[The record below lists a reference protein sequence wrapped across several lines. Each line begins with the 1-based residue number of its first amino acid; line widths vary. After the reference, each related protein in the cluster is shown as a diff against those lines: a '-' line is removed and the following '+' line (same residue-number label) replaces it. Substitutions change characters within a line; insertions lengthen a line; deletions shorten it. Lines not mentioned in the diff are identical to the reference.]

1 MSWAEYKKKREEQE
15 NMETSYSRENNDSN
29 NETSSWQKYKK
40 KREEQKIQ
48 QTETLP
54 IANKANTTP
63 KTTTNLTEADLR
75 KIEQN
80 SGLKTGTLNLNKM
93 QAQQQKFNNLQKKG
107 NEKLKSGAELINGK
121 QKKFNNFKNDAKII
135 GSNLKDSALSGGFQL
150 LKTVGMM
157 EDNAYNTQVD
167 MRRILLENTINEKEK
182 RGLSTDE
189 LKEELNNSS
198 LYKKSDVKPFYQGKI
213 NKINQ
218 RMAENTEKASNQVT
232 KKIAGLSQSLGN
244 NVVGGAVTAINP
256 TAGFAYF
263 TGSAMGSYYDEAV
276 NERGMSDREARNYA
290 TIMGLM
296 EGETDKYLAAEN
308 IKGLRKIMEGTG
320 LKKSL
325 ESFGLEIGENFVQ
338 EAVMPAISELATKG
352 IAGNEHLKYD
362 FRTAN
367 GWKELARDSLSDGID
382 GALSAILLGGT
393 TRGVASC
400 VNLTNKARNGGKIS
414 KQEIKTAISDAQKSG
429 VNVETILKDK
439 IQENAKKRVLNLE
452 NETSGLPQNV
462 QNNIEQQ
469 TIQTDTKT
477 AQNQNMSQISDT
489 NENNLKNTAINEIN
503 NSKISEQAKKDMLN
517 AINSMENV
525 DEESYNNIKQTLNE
539 INKNELQTNST
550 YQDNLERRKNYV
562 KYKDDIN
569 TYDNSAVEEVLS
581 IIPTNRNGKR
591 TVNQWLQVADE
602 IGKRISGKSNAE
614 IQEIAYKSWF
624 ENQPTKNITQYDS
637 ARKTSIGFQK
647 LNSDMWVNKINEAVL
662 KERTRLENTTNSQQ
676 VNLNNTQTNQESLFE
691 DILNNKELPMQSYIY
706 EKSDNPNVDILR
718 KSASKYL
725 NNSEQAHKFVQILEK
740 ISQDKNVEIRFDAD
754 LKTPEGKIAN
764 GSYSN
769 GVITINPNSTRAG
782 EFIAIHELTHAIG
795 TKQMENIIE
804 KYSKSNIEFN
814 EETKKLLQ
822 NYSNTEMNEEA
833 LADISGQ
840 LFGTQEFINNIFQ
853 NNPNVFQRIYSE
865 IKYLWHQFKG
875 YKTQDQF
882 IDDLY
887 YKWTQAYNGNNKL
900 NNTENYHVSENLS
913 ANIDNILN
921 NIQERNPVKL
931 RDYTPSTLVKN
942 GVKDLPMYENPAHIR
957 KNILTD
963 IEAQQLGLTINSKDH
978 YHGLGKE
985 TFIKAI
991 DSLDDPRVIFKN
1003 KTNPNE
1009 YLILTIVK
1017 DNNNNNIVVPIE
1029 VETTTYVN
1037 NIKIDINRAKTV
1049 FGYDRITPSLN
1060 EYIKYN
1066 IKNNKL
1072 EKIYEKKKPSANITS
1087 QSASINSIT
1096 PQNENVNTTTKY
1108 SIQESEKNSQN
1119 HTKNLVEIKNNES
1132 KYIDNNGK
1140 EQDIYFR
1147 FDEKNGFKR
1156 KEHRSGDQLWENKV
1170 DDLIFENYESDYDA
1184 NDNFMERN
1192 KLLEKYSLTQ
1202 EQYDDLSYEEQKK
1215 VKMQIADDY
1224 LSYED
1229 SNILPLSSGASSFK
1243 LSNSGIDVI
1252 GNNMNALLNEYSG
1265 EDDIVT
1271 FYTGNL
1277 KNDKGVWGEPIVE
1290 PNKVLYTTN
1299 SKSIINILQN
1309 ENLSKDKKFK
1319 QITEIL
1325 KENTQVDKKY
1335 SQNNKTWQD
1344 YLEKNYKTAGT
1355 RTNLEDI
1362 RIAPKAKKDIL
1373 ATSELTTAKQN
1384 IKNNS
1389 KQNKTIKQD
1398 NIQTEKNSLPT
1409 AKSKAS
1415 ATQSLPIGEYTGK
1428 QRKHYK
1434 SIMESAET
1442 TPQAKKIA
1450 KELLNSDTY
1459 VPETNKGQLERAD
1472 ARIMSSTP
1480 ESELNSLSAKAI
1492 NGEKIS
1498 SVDIAVGERLIQY
1511 YSKTGNAVKLQEAIQ
1526 TTAMAGTSA
1535 GQTVQALSLLNHQ
1548 TPQGQAMWLQKSV
1561 DKMNNELARRK
1572 GGKINKDENG
1582 NIRVINNKGVDITEK
1597 VELFN
1602 LTPEMIQNV
1611 VSSKN
1616 DTELNK
1622 NLNKVYEQLG
1632 QQVTRTTAQKID
1644 AWRYFSMLANPRTH
1658 IRNITGNLAM
1668 GGVQGIKNKVAGAI
1682 EGVVSKINPDMERS
1696 HTIKKASKDVKAFA
1710 KADIENVTD
1719 RLGLS
1724 ENKYNPK
1731 TRLENSMRTFKSDV
1745 MENTV
1750 GKMFDLNNKALEVE
1764 DGWGLKAGYAK
1775 ALSEYMTANNL
1786 TPDTITDKQLGKARN
1801 YAIQQAKEATFHQDS
1816 SIASLLNQ
1824 LSNKNK
1830 FSKFILD
1837 STLPFKKTP
1846 INVAKA
1852 GLEYSPVGLVKSAIY
1867 DTVQLRKGNITVN
1880 TYIDNISK
1888 GLTGSGIALVGYAL
1902 ADCGILKATGSDD
1915 EDREKFEESRGSQ
1928 NYSVTI
1934 GDNTYSLDWLAP
1946 SGIPLFIGAE
1956 CYELMQAQKEKKT
1969 SSSDEDELY
1978 NKAINTATNILDSFA
1993 NAMNPMTEMSMLS
2006 GLTSALKSY
2015 DQDSSKMLASIGT
2028 NAVKSYVNQ
2037 FVPTALGQVAKT
2049 TDQYERSTTSTQKG
2063 VLPKAIDT
2071 TRTQI
2076 MNKIP
2081 GLRQMLPIKTDIWG
2095 NKIEQSDNVIQR
2107 AFENAVFP
2115 WARKELN
2122 SNSVDQELVKVYK
2135 NTGDKAVLPDSI
2147 NKEIT
2152 INKQKYTMTSGE
2164 YSKYKKQYGENSYK
2178 LLNSLVTANGYKK
2191 MSDEEKKVAI
2201 SKIYS
2206 YATEQIKVD
2215 YAKQNGLE
2223 YEQSTLS
2230 QVTNAIKKVNGN
2242 TSNYFEFIAKTQ
2254 ELDKDIEKIKT
2265 LANSNYDEN
2274 TKKAIYENSL
2284 GKRDNKFSI
2293 MKETFTTN
2301 GLNTT
2306 KYLEYKSQEFESDK
2320 TDDGTLNGKTVDGS
2334 KKKKVWNYIEQMDI
2348 TYTQK
2353 LLLYG
2358 LEYTPSNREQTQ
2370 IVNYIN
2376 SLPKTQQEKL
2386 EMLSK
2391 FQGFTIYKDG
2401 TFKL

>member
-15 NMETSYSRENNDSN
+15 NMEMSYSQENNDSN
-29 NETSSWQKYKK
+29 NETSSWQKYKQ
-40 KREEQKIQ
+40 KREEQKVQ

-54 IANKANTTP
+54 VANKANTAP

-80 SGLKTGTLNLNKM
+80 SGLKAGTLNLNKM
-93 QAQQQKFNNLQKKG
+93 QAQQQKFNNLQQKG
-107 NEKLKSGAELINGK
+107 NEELKSGAKLINEK

-167 MRRILLENTINEKEK
+167 MRRILLENTINEREK

-198 LYKKSDVKPFYQGKI
+198 LYKKSDVKPFYQEKI

-218 RMAENTEKASNQVT
+218 RMAENTEKASNPVT

-517 AINSMENV
+517 AINGMENV

-539 INKNELQTNST
+539 INKNELQTNSK

-706 EKSDNPNVDILR
+706 EKSDNPNLDILR

-840 LFGTQEFINNIFQ
+840 LFGTQEFINNISQ
-853 NNPNVFQRIYSE
+853 NNPNIFQRIYSE

-957 KNILTD
+957 KNILTEE
-963 IEAQQLGLTINSKDH
+963 EAKKIGLSINRRDH
-978 YHGLGKE
+978 YHGLGKDIY
-985 TFIKAI
+985 IKAI
-991 DSLDDPRVIFKN
+991 DSLDNPRVIFKRSQQN
-1003 KTNPNE
+1003 KNGNSE
-1009 YLILTIVK
+1009 YFVLSIVK
-1017 DNNNNNIVVPIE
+1017 DKSNNNIVIPIE
-1029 VETTTYVN
+1029 IETNTRIGKNLININRVESVYGYKKIN
-1037 NIKIDINRAKTV
+1037 NID
-1049 FGYDRITPSLN
+1049 LN
-1060 EYIKYN
+1060 DYIKYN
-1066 IKNNKL
+1066 LKNNNFK
-1072 EKIYEKKKPSANITS
+1072 KVYEQKNDQGTGFSTVARSTID
-1087 QSASINSIT
+1087 SIT

-1108 SIQESEKNSQN
+1108 SMQESENNSGSFS
-1119 HTKNLVEIKNNES
+1119 IK
-1132 KYIDNNGK
+1132 DNKG
-1140 EQDIYFR
+1140 R
-1147 FDEKNGFKR
+1147 
-1156 KEHRSGDQLWENKV
+1156 
-1170 DDLIFENYESDYDA
+1170 
-1184 NDNFMERN
+1184 
-1192 KLLEKYSLTQ
+1192 
-1202 EQYDDLSYEEQKK
+1202 
-1215 VKMQIADDY
+1215 
-1224 LSYED
+1224 
-1229 SNILPLSSGASSFK
+1229 K
-1243 LSNSGIDVI
+1243 LSEKQYEYFKDSKVRD
-1252 GNNMNALLNEYSG
+1252 NE
-1265 EDDIVT
+1265 
-1271 FYTGNL
+1271 GNL
-1277 KNDKGVWGEPIVE
+1277 KEVYHGSNTDG
-1290 PNKVLYTTN
+1290 
-1299 SKSIINILQN
+1299 
-1309 ENLSKDKKFK
+1309 
-1319 QITEIL
+1319 ITI
-1325 KENTQVDKKY
+1325 
-1335 SQNNKTWQD
+1335 
-1344 YLEKNYKTAGT
+1344 
-1355 RTNLEDI
+1355 
-1362 RIAPKAKKDIL
+1362 
-1373 ATSELTTAKQN
+1373 
-1384 IKNNS
+1384 
-1389 KQNKTIKQD
+1389 
-1398 NIQTEKNSLPT
+1398 
-1409 AKSKAS
+1409 
-1415 ATQSLPIGEYTGK
+1415 
-1428 QRKHYK
+1428 
-1434 SIMESAET
+1434 
-1442 TPQAKKIA
+1442 
-1450 KELLNSDTY
+1450 
-1459 VPETNKGQLERAD
+1459 
-1472 ARIMSSTP
+1472 
-1480 ESELNSLSAKAI
+1480 
-1492 NGEKIS
+1492 
-1498 SVDIAVGERLIQY
+1498 
-1511 YSKTGNAVKLQEAIQ
+1511 
-1526 TTAMAGTSA
+1526 
-1535 GQTVQALSLLNHQ
+1535 
-1548 TPQGQAMWLQKSV
+1548 
-1561 DKMNNELARRK
+1561 
-1572 GGKINKDENG
+1572 
-1582 NIRVINNKGVDITEK
+1582 
-1597 VELFN
+1597 
-1602 LTPEMIQNV
+1602 
-1611 VSSKN
+1611 
-1616 DTELNK
+1616 
-1622 NLNKVYEQLG
+1622 
-1632 QQVTRTTAQKID
+1632 
-1644 AWRYFSMLANPRTH
+1644 
-1658 IRNITGNLAM
+1658 
-1668 GGVQGIKNKVAGAI
+1668 
-1682 EGVVSKINPDMERS
+1682 
-1696 HTIKKASKDVKAFA
+1696 
-1710 KADIENVTD
+1710 
-1719 RLGLS
+1719 
-1724 ENKYNPK
+1724 
-1731 TRLENSMRTFKSDV
+1731 
-1745 MENTV
+1745 
-1750 GKMFDLNNKALEVE
+1750 FDLNKTSE
-1764 DGWGLKAGYAK
+1764 D
-1775 ALSEYMTANNL
+1775 
-1786 TPDTITDKQLGKARN
+1786 
-1801 YAIQQAKEATFHQDS
+1801 
-1816 SIASLLNQ
+1816 
-1824 LSNKNK
+1824 
-1830 FSKFILD
+1830 
-1837 STLPFKKTP
+1837 
-1846 INVAKA
+1846 NVFR
-1852 GLEYSPVGLVKSAIY
+1852 E
-1867 DTVQLRKGNITVN
+1867 
-1880 TYIDNISK
+1880 
-1888 GLTGSGIALVGYAL
+1888 
-1902 ADCGILKATGSDD
+1902 GIL
-1915 EDREKFEESRGSQ
+1915 F
-1928 NYSVTI
+1928 Y
-1934 GDNTYSLDWLAP
+1934 
-1946 SGIPLFIGAE
+1946 
-1956 CYELMQAQKEKKT
+1956 
-1969 SSSDEDELY
+1969 
-1978 NKAINTATNILDSFA
+1978 
-1993 NAMNPMTEMSMLS
+1993 
-2006 GLTSALKSY
+2006 
-2015 DQDSSKMLASIGT
+2015 
-2028 NAVKSYVNQ
+2028 
-2037 FVPTALGQVAKT
+2037 
-2049 TDQYERSTTSTQKG
+2049 
-2063 VLPKAIDT
+2063 
-2071 TRTQI
+2071 
-2076 MNKIP
+2076 
-2081 GLRQMLPIKTDIWG
+2081 RQ
-2095 NKIEQSDNVIQR
+2095 
-2107 AFENAVFP
+2107 
-2115 WARKELN
+2115 
-2122 SNSVDQELVKVYK
+2122 
-2135 NTGDKAVLPDSI
+2135 
-2147 NKEIT
+2147 
-2152 INKQKYTMTSGE
+2152 
-2164 YSKYKKQYGENSYK
+2164 
-2178 LLNSLVTANGYKK
+2178 
-2191 MSDEEKKVAI
+2191 
-2201 SKIYS
+2201 
-2206 YATEQIKVD
+2206 
-2215 YAKQNGLE
+2215 
-2223 YEQSTLS
+2223 
-2230 QVTNAIKKVNGN
+2230 
-2242 TSNYFEFIAKTQ
+2242 
-2254 ELDKDIEKIKT
+2254 
-2265 LANSNYDEN
+2265 
-2274 TKKAIYENSL
+2274 
-2284 GKRDNKFSI
+2284 
-2293 MKETFTTN
+2293 
-2301 GLNTT
+2301 
-2306 KYLEYKSQEFESDK
+2306 
-2320 TDDGTLNGKTVDGS
+2320 
-2334 KKKKVWNYIEQMDI
+2334 
-2348 TYTQK
+2348 
-2353 LLLYG
+2353 
-2358 LEYTPSNREQTQ
+2358 
-2370 IVNYIN
+2370 
-2376 SLPKTQQEKL
+2376 
-2386 EMLSK
+2386 
-2391 FQGFTIYKDG
+2391 
-2401 TFKL
+2401 